1 MKAYHLK
8 DGFGLDKLQ
17 QVEVEERQ
25 PGPGEVLVRM
35 KAATLNYRD
44 LLIISGVYNPKLKLP
59 LIPISDGAGVVEAMG
74 EGVRDFQI
82 GDAVIPLFNQN
93 WMGGPPSFNRL
104 IGTLGS
110 PIDGVMAE
118 KRVFK
123 ARGLVK
129 KPDYLSFQEAAALP
143 CAAVTAWTTLVSEA
157 GLTAGQRVLIQGTG
171 GVSIFAL
178 QFAKALG
185 AEVIVTSSSNDKL
198 ARAKAMGADHL
209 INYKENPDWS
219 KNVKDATGG
228 DGVDV
233 VVEVGGAGT
242 LDQSLRCLTFGG
254 FIGVIGVLAGASCD
268 IPLTRILMQH
278 ARLQGITVGSRDDM
292 DAMLKA
298 MTHHEI
304 RPVLDEKR
312 FGFDELQAALMHMGS
327 GQHFGKIALE
337 F

>member
-1 MKAYHLK
+1 MKAYQL
-8 DGFGLDKLQ
+8 DGGFGFENLK
-17 QVEVEERQ
+17 QVEIEE
-25 PGPGEVLVRM
+25 PIVGPGEVKVTM

-44 LLIISGVYNPKLKLP
+44 LLIISGAYNPKQKLP
-59 LIPISDGAGVVEAMG
+59 LIPVSDGAGVVEAVG
-74 EGVRDFQI
+74 DGVHGFNV
-82 GDAVIPLFNQN
+82 GDEVIPLFNQK
-93 WMGGPPSFNRL
+93 WMGGPPSFERL
-104 IGTLGS
+104 TGTLGS

-129 KPDYLSFQEAAALP
+129 KPGHLSLAEGAALP

-157 GLTAGQRVLIQGTG
+157 GLSAGQTVLIQGTG

-185 AEVIVTSSSNDKL
+185 AEAIVTSSSDEKL
-198 ARAKAMGADHL
+198 VKAQALGADHL
-209 INYKENPDWS
+209 INYKKHPNWS
-219 KNVKDATGG
+219 KVVKEITNGR
-228 DGVDV
+228 GVDV

-242 LDQSLRCLTFGG
+242 LDQSLRCLKFGG

-292 DAMLKA
+292 DAMTRAIAL
-298 MTHHEI
+298 HDLH
-304 RPVLDEKR
+304 PVIDDKR
-312 FGFDELQAALMHMGS
+312 FGFDALVEALMYMGS

>member
-1 MKAYHLK
+1 MKAYQIK
-8 DGFGLDKLQ
+8 GGFGLDKLEI
-17 QVEVEERQ
+17 VDLAVPT
-25 PGPGEVLVRM
+25 PGPGEILVHM
-35 KAATLNYRD
+35 KSATLNYRD

-59 LIPISDGAGVVEAMG
+59 LIPVSDGSGIVEAIG
-74 EGVRDFQI
+74 EGVRDFEI
-82 GDAVIPLFNQN
+82 GDAVIPLFNQS
-93 WMGGPPSFNRL
+93 WMGGPPSFKRL
-104 IGTLGS
+104 TGTLGS

-129 KPDYLSFQEAAALP
+129 KPDYLNFDEASSLP
-143 CAAVTAWTTLVSEA
+143 CAAVTSWTTLVSEA
-157 GLTAGQRVLIQGTG
+157 RLTAGQRVLIQGTG

-185 AEVIVTSSSNDKL
+185 AEVVLTSSSDEKL

-209 INYKENPDWS
+209 INYREHPNWSEKVKE
-219 KNVKDATGG
+219 VTHGE
-228 DGVDV
+228 GVDV

-242 LDQSLRCLTFGG
+242 LDQSLRCLKFGG

-292 DAMLKA
+292 EAMLRA
-298 MTHHEI
+298 MHHHKI
-304 RPVLDEKR
+304 KPVLDEKS
-312 FGFDELQAALMHMGS
+312 FGFDDLEAALMHMGS
-327 GQHFGKIALE
+327 GRHFGKIALN